1 MAIARI
7 SIKDERELHDIIM
20 QDVSVVEDGLT
31 VICSAMPIDAKV
43 KIGLLC
49 HDDNGQ
55 LVIVE
60 SSVKENDNM
69 FFEGLNVLA
78 HVNNVKPM
86 LKFSYKDFKIDESKT
101 PRLVF
106 LAPSFSTQLVDVVG
120 QMQGIQMDLYTWE
133 YFEFDDKRAFHLEP
147 IWLSEATK
155 SKPKKAKSDKSKTS
169 KPVEKPE
176 PAKTEEKPEPA
187 KTEEKPEPATKEVFI
202 PPVEVEQDEPTKS
215 QKERTK
221 KKSIFSI

>member
-7 SIKDERELHDIIM
+7 SIKSEKELHDIIM
-20 QDVSVVEDGLT
+20 QDISVVEDGLT
-31 VICSAMPIDAKV
+31 AICSNMPIDANV

-49 HDDNGQ
+49 HDENGQ

-78 HVNNVKPM
+78 QVNNVKPM

-120 QMQGIQMDLYTWE
+120 QMQAIQMDLYTWE

-147 IWLSEATK
+147 VWLSEATK
-155 SKPKKAKSDKSKTS
+155 SKPKKPKSDKSKTS
-169 KPVEKPE
+169 KPVEKSE
-176 PAKTEEKPEPA
+176 PPKTEEK
-187 KTEEKPEPATKEVFI
+187 EKPEPITEEVLI
-202 PPVEVEQDEPTKS
+202 PPPEVEEDKSTKG
-215 QKERTK
+215 QKERPK